1 MNLKKNIILA
11 VILPLLVGC
20 VSRYHDKAVY
30 HDLLQSEKQKAPFAT
45 HLKELPEY
53 DPHQF
58 IGRGFD
64 DIKQELG
71 APDFIRR
78 DQQKE
83 FLQYRGKD
91 CIIDLFTS
99 EDRVVIYVKL
109 RTSSRDSRL
118 PPRALRQCL
127 YLLVEQRKQASQS

>member
-1 MNLKKNIILA
+1 MNLKKNIISA
-11 VILPLLVGC
+11 VILPLLTAC
-20 VSRYHDKAVY
+20 VSHYHDKAVY
-30 HDLLQSEKQKAPFAT
+30 DDLLQSQKQRAPLAT

-53 DPHQF
+53 DPNQF
-58 IGRGFD
+58 VGRGIGG
-64 DIKQELG
+64 IKQELG

-99 EDRVVIYVKL
+99 EDRVVIYAKL
-109 RTSSRDSRL
+109 RTRSRDSRM